1 MRSKKPKQKKKKS
14 IAKRIWHVFL
24 LLLIILFICIIVYG
38 CKIYSKIEDDL
49 KESIDKANQIIST
62 MSEDDFKS
70 RSSTNIYDKDGNLIK
85 ELKTVDYVYKSYD
98 EINQNVFKAV
108 VAVEDNR
115 FYEHDGIDLKGLLR
129 AVYSS
134 VVKHQRQG
142 GSTIT
147 QQLAKNVYL
156 TMDQTIWRKISEAII
171 AQELEN
177 RYTKHQILEFYV
189 NNINYGNGCYSI
201 ESAANYYFS
210 KTTNDLS
217 LAEIA
222 LLVGIPNNPTKYNP
236 TTNMEKCFKK
246 KKFYIKENV

>member
-1 MRSKKPKQKKKKS
+1 MRSKKHKQKKKKS

-49 KESIDKANQIIST
+49 KESI
-62 MSEDDFKS
+62 EDDFKS

-98 EINQNVFKAV
+98 EINKNVFNAV

-134 VVKHQRQG
+134 IVKHQ
-142 GSTIT
+142 
-147 QQLAKNVYL
+147 
-156 TMDQTIWRKISEAII
+156 
-171 AQELEN
+171 
-177 RYTKHQILEFYV
+177 
-189 NNINYGNGCYSI
+189 
-201 ESAANYYFS
+201 
-210 KTTNDLS
+210 
-217 LAEIA
+217 
-222 LLVGIPNNPTKYNP
+222 
-236 TTNMEKCFKK
+236 
-246 KKFYIKENV
+246 